1 MSYVRFIGTVRSI
14 DIAENIHYASSACL
28 LWGTMAGKLV
38 ERYMARAD
46 SVKYASSLSWG
57 VRGEKLR
64 HLAHTVTSLT
74 HKMPISYKRDRL

>member
-1 MSYVRFIGTVRSI
+1 M
-14 DIAENIHYASSACL
+14 L
-28 LWGTMAGKLV
+28 LPLVCYGGTMAGKLV
-38 ERYMARAD
+38 EWYMARGD

>member
-1 MSYVRFIGTVRSI
+1 M
-14 DIAENIHYASSACL
+14 L
-28 LWGTMAGKLV
+28 LPLVCYGGTMAGKLV
-38 ERYMARAD
+38 EWYMARAD

-64 HLAHTVTSLT
+64 HLAHTAASLT